1 MRPLSILLNIA
12 VVTVI
17 IFPIA
22 SEGIPDKGE
31 DILVTV
37 LLIFIP
43 IVNLYVLLGLG
54 KNGDWVS
61 LYLKRK
67 AMEEKSRIEELQ
79 NKKQ

>member
-12 VVTVI
+12 VVTAM
-17 IFPIA
+17 IFLIA
-22 SEGIPDKGE
+22 SEGIPDEGKYM
-31 DILVTV
+31 LLFV
-37 LLIFIP
+37 LLIFTP
-43 IVNLYVLLGLG
+43 IVNLYVLLG

-61 LYLKRK
+61 LYFKRK